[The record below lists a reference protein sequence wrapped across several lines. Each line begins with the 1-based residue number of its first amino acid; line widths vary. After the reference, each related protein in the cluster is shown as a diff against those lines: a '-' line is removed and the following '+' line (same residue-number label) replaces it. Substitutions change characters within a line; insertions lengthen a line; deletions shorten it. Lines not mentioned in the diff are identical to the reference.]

1 MKRFFV
7 FALTL
12 FMLLPAISACA
23 DQNTDG
29 TDGTTTPYSQQSS
42 DTSGMSDSSSGSTAE
57 TTRLYPELPDVRYDG
72 TNYTVLYYDAVERH
86 GWCYIPNDIQQDS
99 DDGETLAAGVYK
111 RNLAVGERFG
121 VSIKAFVP
129 QGVSMANTL
138 SASIMAGDDEYAMV
152 DVCMNQVGTFF
163 NKGLLTT
170 IDELD
175 IDYTQPWFDRNSIDS
190 FTIGGKRLAFVSDI
204 TYFDKL
210 STIVT
215 LYNAAMGQNLGIG
228 SLYETALSG
237 DFTLEK
243 VLSYAE
249 QVSADLNHD
258 GVMDKNDAYC
268 ISCQNDGA
276 YFLLHSS
283 GMRIVENDGRTM
295 TFNLNNERGISTL
308 EKIYGIMSDTS
319 IYFNR
324 RTAGITTTETAE
336 MFANN
341 QTLFMM
347 RPLQTLYDLR
357 SLNCNFEILPMPR
370 FSADQ
375 TGYFSPVNTY
385 SGTCLC
391 VPKGSKDYERTA
403 VITEALAA
411 ESYYQVMPVLYDV
424 VLDIKLTNSP
434 ESARILDIVF
444 DTRIYDIGMMWDIGS
459 VRSKL
464 VVPNLTTVASTVKS
478 IERVAE
484 NGINSL
490 LEQMEAIK

>member
-1 MKRFFV
+1 M
-7 FALTL
+7 
-12 FMLLPAISACA
+12 
-23 DQNTDG
+23 
-29 TDGTTTPYSQQSS
+29 
-42 DTSGMSDSSSGSTAE
+42 
-57 TTRLYPELPDVRYDG
+57 
-72 TNYTVLYYDAVERH
+72 
-86 GWCYIPNDIQQDS
+86 
-99 DDGETLAAGVYK
+99 
-111 RNLAVGERFG
+111 
-121 VSIKAFVP
+121 
-129 QGVSMANTL
+129 
-138 SASIMAGDDEYAMV
+138 
-152 DVCMNQVGTFF
+152 
-163 NKGLLTT
+163 
-170 IDELD
+170 
-175 IDYTQPWFDRNSIDS
+175 
-190 FTIGGKRLAFVSDI
+190 
-204 TYFDKL
+204 
-210 STIVT
+210 
-215 LYNAAMGQNLGIG
+215 
-228 SLYETALSG
+228 
-237 DFTLEK
+237 
-243 VLSYAE
+243 LSYAE

-484 NGINSL
+484 NGIKSL